1 MDNLKY
7 VKLVDYDMKFPKKC
21 PNCKQSFYDQE
32 KHTFTLIITCKMLN
46 KFTGE
51 GSGMGALFGWAGL
64 KLTEPLPKYEIRH
77 IVNHK
82 PN

>member
-1 MDNLKY
+1 
-7 VKLVDYDMKFPKKC
+7 
-21 PNCKQSFYDQE
+21 
-32 KHTFTLIITCKMLN
+32 MLN

-77 IVNHK
+77 VVHHIK